1 MDYLAALL
9 NFEPINFINLG
20 AKMIEQNV
28 EKGGQK
34 ELVGPA
40 SPKQGIDP
48 TYKIDLSTREDG
60 SALLK
65 VGFGRQAQNDE
76 IVRDAVA
83 RVREIVL
90 SGELNGKDVT
100 INGPA
105 SLPVAVALA
114 HELGHVTKSVRVFDP
129 KLNTDIVSISHDPSV
144 SVGKKVD
151 APEKAYRVEIG
162 GEKDGILTLKI
173 GFGRQAQNDEIVA
186 DALDAL
192 KAIGDTG
199 VTHGKVVLL
208 NGPASL
214 PVAAALGYKLAHISK
229 AVAAFDPKLNKGV
242 IAISHGPDHQVGD
255 LIG

>member
-1 MDYLAALL
+1 M
-9 NFEPINFINLG
+9 F
-20 AKMIEQNV
+20 Q
-28 EKGGQK
+28 QK
-34 ELVGPA
+34 VVQRGEENLVGPA
-40 SPKQGIDP
+40 SPNQGKDS
-48 TYKIDLSTREDG
+48 TFKIDLSTSEDG

-65 VGFGRQAQNDE
+65 VGFARPAQNDE
-76 IVRDAVA
+76 VVRDAVA

-90 SGELNGKDVT
+90 SGELNAKDVT

-105 SLPVAVALA
+105 SFPVAVALA

-129 KLNTDIVSISHDPSV
+129 KLKRDIVSISHDPSV

-151 APEKAYRVEIG
+151 APEKAYHVEIG
-162 GEKDGILTLKI
+162 VEKDGILTLRI
-173 GFGRQAQNDEIVA
+173 GFGRQAPNDEVVA

-192 KAIGDTG
+192 KVIVDTG
-199 VTHGKVVLL
+199 VTNGKVVLL
-208 NGPASL
+208 DGPVSL